1 MIKNFSAIILRTRDW
16 GEKDLLVCALSQ
28 DGERL
33 DLIAK
38 GAGGPR
44 SKRRSH
50 LESMNAVR
58 GTIYESKGRAYIKT
72 VETENSFLRVKQE
85 PCLVFRLTV
94 FVEILEKTLL
104 PEHAHPEIYP
114 LFLETLES
122 LNEKNH
128 PLLTEGEL
136 PKNRR
141 ASDTILVE
149 VALVKLAHVLGY
161 LPSFKNCAHCHEGL
175 TKTAHWDHEAGTLA
189 CANCRQANHRSF
201 PIKYCKAF
209 EFFRHA
215 STENCQKVFLQPDEA
230 ETLREWIPSFFSLHL
245 KQPLKSLQIQEA
257 F

>member
-16 GEKDLLVCALSQ
+16 GEKDLLVCALSEN
-28 DGERL
+28 GERL

-58 GTIYESKGRAYIKT
+58 GTIYESKGRAYLQT
-72 VETENSFLRVKQE
+72 VQTENSFLQVKQE
-85 PCLVFRLTV
+85 PCLVFRLAV
-94 FVEILEKTLL
+94 FVEILEKTLR

-122 LNEKNH
+122 LNEKN
-128 PLLTEGEL
+128 
-136 PKNRR
+136 RR
-141 ASDTILVE
+141 ASSAILVE
-149 VALVKLAHVLGY
+149 VALVKLAHILGY

-189 CANCRQANHRSF
+189 CANCRKASHRSF

-215 STENCQKVFLQPDEA
+215 STENCRKIYLKDDEA
-230 ETLREWIPSFFSLHL
+230 ETLREWIPGFFSLHL
-245 KQPLKSLQIQEA
+245 NQPLKSLQVQEA